1 LQPRGFVEAFKAEES
16 WCGGVGVLSSEE
28 KRRFLRALSE
38 DEEFRYA
45 VAGLLGLGAV
55 LDELRK
61 LREDF
66 NKHIEQ
72 EEKRWRENEK
82 RWEANERRWEENEKR
97 WREAFKRFEAIEAEL
112 ARLREDF
119 NKMRE
124 DFNRLYVQVNRRL
137 DSFERRLI
145 ALGARWGV
153 ESEETFRE
161 AMKGVLEEILGT
173 AEVGKW
179 VYFDEGGEVFG
190 RPARVEV
197 DLLVRDDAHILVE
210 LKASA
215 SEGDVAKLW
224 RVGNLYAKVTGVKP
238 RLVLVS
244 PFVEERA
251 LELARE
257 LGVEVYTAT

>member
-1 LQPRGFVEAFKAEES
+1 VD
-16 WCGGVGVLSSEE
+16 VLSSEE

-82 RWEANERRWEENEKR
+82 RWEANERRW
-97 WREAFKRFEAIEAEL
+97 REAFKRFEAIEAEL
-112 ARLREDF
+112 ARL
-119 NKMRE
+119 RE

-173 AEVGKW
+173 AEVEKW
-179 VYFDEGGEVFG
+179 RVYDEKGEVLGF
-190 RPARVEV
+190 PAYVEADV
-197 DLLVRDDAHILVE
+197 LVRDNVHVLIEV
-210 LKASA
+210 KASV
-215 SEGDVAKLW
+215 SEGDVVKFW
-224 RVGNLYAKVTGVKP
+224 RIGRLYERLVGVKP
-238 RLVLVS
+238 ELVIVS
-244 PFVEERA
+244 PFVDEKSIETAKR
-251 LELARE
+251 LNVR
-257 LGVEVYTAT
+257 VYTGT

>member
-1 LQPRGFVEAFKAEES
+1 VIS
-16 WCGGVGVLSSEE
+16 WCSGVGVLSSEE

-55 LDELRK
+55 LDELRR

-66 NKHIEQ
+66 NKHVEL
-72 EEKRWRENEK
+72 EEKRWQENEK
-82 RWEANERRWEENEKR
+82 RWEENERRWQ
-97 WREAFKRFEAIEAEL
+97 EAFKRFEAIEAEL

-153 ESEETFRE
+153 ESEQAFRE
-161 AMKGVLEEILGT
+161 AMKGILEEILGT
-173 AEVGKW
+173 AEVRRW
-179 VYFDEGGEVFG
+179 AYFDEEGEVFG
-190 RPARVEV
+190 RPTQVEV
-197 DLLVRDDAHILVE
+197 DLLVRDDVHILVE

-224 RVGNLYAKVTGVKP
+224 RAGNLYSRVVGVKP

-244 PFVEERA
+244 PFVEEEA
-251 LELARE
+251 LKLAKE

>member
-1 LQPRGFVEAFKAEES
+1 
-16 WCGGVGVLSSEE
+16 VGVLSSEE

-66 NKHIEQ
+66 NKHIEL
-72 EEKRWRENEK
+72 EEKRWRRNERRWRENEK

-97 WREAFKRFEAIEAEL
+97 WQEAFKRFEAIEAEL

-153 ESEETFRE
+153 ESEEAFRE
-161 AMKGVLEEILGT
+161 AMRGILEEILGT

-251 LELARE
+251 LELAKE

>member
-1 LQPRGFVEAFKAEES
+1 
-16 WCGGVGVLSSEE
+16 
-28 KRRFLRALSE
+28 
-38 DEEFRYA
+38 
-45 VAGLLGLGAV
+45 
-55 LDELRK
+55 
-61 LREDF
+61 
-66 NKHIEQ
+66 
-72 EEKRWRENEK
+72 
-82 RWEANERRWEENEKR
+82 
-97 WREAFKRFEAIEAEL
+97 
-112 ARLREDF
+112 
-119 NKMRE
+119 
-124 DFNRLYVQVNRRL
+124 VNRRL

-153 ESEETFRE
+153 ESEEAFRE
-161 AMKGVLEEILGT
+161 AMRGILEEILGT

-251 LELARE
+251 LELAKE

>member
-1 LQPRGFVEAFKAEES
+1 VIS
-16 WCGGVGVLSSEE
+16 WCSGVGVLSSEE

-55 LDELRK
+55 LDELRR

-66 NKHIEQ
+66 NKHVEL
-72 EEKRWRENEK
+72 EEKRWQENEK
-82 RWEANERRWEENEKR
+82 RWEENERRWQ
-97 WREAFKRFEAIEAEL
+97 EAFKRFEAIEAEL

-153 ESEETFRE
+153 ESEQAFRE
-161 AMKGVLEEILGT
+161 AMKGILEEILGT
-173 AEVGKW
+173 AEVRRW
-179 VYFDEGGEVFG
+179 AYFDEEGEVFG
-190 RPARVEV
+190 RPTQVEV
-197 DLLVRDDAHILVE
+197 DLLVRDDVHILVE

-224 RVGNLYAKVTGVKP
+224 RAGNLYARVVGVKP

-244 PFVEERA
+244 PFVEEEA
-251 LELARE
+251 LKLAKE

>member
-1 LQPRGFVEAFKAEES
+1 
-16 WCGGVGVLSSEE
+16 VLSSEE

-55 LDELRK
+55 LDELRR

-66 NKHIEQ
+66 NKHVEL
-72 EEKRWRENEK
+72 EEKRWQENEK
-82 RWEANERRWEENEKR
+82 RWEENERRWQ
-97 WREAFKRFEAIEAEL
+97 EAFKRFEAIEAEL

-124 DFNRLYVQVNRRL
+124 DFNRLYVQVDRRL

-153 ESEETFRE
+153 ESEQAFRE
-161 AMKGVLEEILGT
+161 AMKGILEEVLGT
-173 AEVGKW
+173 AEVRRW
-179 VYFDEGGEVFG
+179 AYFDEEGEVFG
-190 RPARVEV
+190 RPTQVEV
-197 DLLVRDDAHILVE
+197 DLLVRDDVHILVE

-224 RVGNLYAKVTGVKP
+224 RAGNLYSRVVGVKP

-244 PFVEERA
+244 PFVEEEA
-251 LELARE
+251 LKLAKE

>member
-1 LQPRGFVEAFKAEES
+1 M
-16 WCGGVGVLSSEE
+16 LSSEE

-55 LDELRK
+55 LDELRR

-66 NKHIEQ
+66 NKHVEL
-72 EEKRWRENEK
+72 EEKRWQENEK
-82 RWEANERRWEENEKR
+82 RWEENERRWQ
-97 WREAFKRFEAIEAEL
+97 EAFKRFEAIEAEL

-124 DFNRLYVQVNRRL
+124 DFNRLYVQVDRRL

-153 ESEETFRE
+153 ESEQAFRE
-161 AMKGVLEEILGT
+161 AMKGILEEVLGT
-173 AEVGKW
+173 AEVRRW
-179 VYFDEGGEVFG
+179 AYFDEEGEVFG
-190 RPARVEV
+190 RPTQVEV
-197 DLLVRDDAHILVE
+197 DLLVRDDVHILVE

-224 RVGNLYAKVTGVKP
+224 RAGNLYSRVVGVKP

-244 PFVEERA
+244 PFVEEEA
-251 LELARE
+251 LKLAKE

>member
-1 LQPRGFVEAFKAEES
+1 
-16 WCGGVGVLSSEE
+16 VLSSEE

-72 EEKRWRENEK
+72 EEKRW
-82 RWEANERRWEENEKR
+82 EANERRWEDNEKR
-97 WREAFKRFEAIEAEL
+97 WQEAFKRFEAIEAEL
-112 ARLREDF
+112 ARL
-119 NKMRE
+119 RE

-145 ALGARWGV
+145 ALGARWGT
-153 ESEETFRE
+153 ESEEAFRE

-173 AEVGKW
+173 AEVEKW
-179 VYFDEGGEVFG
+179 RVYDEKGEVLGF
-190 RPARVEV
+190 PAYVEADV
-197 DLLVRDDAHILVE
+197 LVRDNVHVLIEV
-210 LKASA
+210 KASV
-215 SEGDVAKLW
+215 SEGDVVKFW
-224 RVGNLYAKVTGVKP
+224 RIGRLYERLVGVKP
-238 RLVLVS
+238 ELVIVS
-244 PFVEERA
+244 PFVDEKS
-251 LELARE
+251 LEAAKRLKVR
-257 LGVEVYTAT
+257 VYTGT

>member
-1 LQPRGFVEAFKAEES
+1 
-16 WCGGVGVLSSEE
+16 
-28 KRRFLRALSE
+28 
-38 DEEFRYA
+38 
-45 VAGLLGLGAV
+45 
-55 LDELRK
+55 
-61 LREDF
+61 
-66 NKHIEQ
+66 
-72 EEKRWRENEK
+72 
-82 RWEANERRWEENEKR
+82 
-97 WREAFKRFEAIEAEL
+97 
-112 ARLREDF
+112 
-119 NKMRE
+119 
-124 DFNRLYVQVNRRL
+124 
-137 DSFERRLI
+137 
-145 ALGARWGV
+145 
-153 ESEETFRE
+153 
-161 AMKGVLEEILGT
+161 MKGVLEEILGT

-251 LELARE
+251 LELAKE